1 LRAFQADIPD
11 YLRKRWRSDYE
22 EEILKIER
30 GGNVIQAFNRSIG
43 YPGYGGDA
51 ILDDMFTCVEED
63 ELNMLSDDTYTV
75 LGYFYNLIMD

>member
-1 LRAFQADIPD
+1 
-11 YLRKRWRSDYE
+11 
-22 EEILKIER
+22 
-30 GGNVIQAFNRSIG
+30 VIQAFNRSIG